1 MAIGSVKA
9 ILLIGIFLSVS
20 AVQAQVTV
28 EPVEPELEV
37 EIRSP
42 VPRVKPG
49 DHVPINVMG
58 GTCKLTEQQ
67 KDIAWKNVIEAL
79 AEKYPEHLKYCEVKP
94 TTYARTLVVVN
105 GICRANVACA
115 KTVDGVD
122 ILHGDF
128 IMEVDETTQE
138 VQGFID
144 VAW

>member
-1 MAIGSVKA
+1 VKA
-9 ILLIGIFLSVS
+9 ILLIGFFLSVS
-20 AVQAQVTV
+20 AVQAQVTI

-42 VPRVKPG
+42 VPKFNPVDPI
-49 DHVPINVMG
+49 PINVIG
-58 GTCKLTEQQ
+58 GPCKLTERQ

-79 AEKYPEHLKYCEVKP
+79 AETYPEHLKYCEVKP
-94 TTYARTLVVVN
+94 TTYARTLVIVN
-105 GICRANVACA
+105 GICRANVACV

-128 IMEVDETTQE
+128 TVEVDETTQE
-138 VQGFID
+138 VRGFID